1 MATVSTIGKLLDQKG
16 HEVLS
21 VAPKTSVMDTLK
33 QMSDKGTG
41 SALVLDGEHLVGI
54 VSERDVIRKV
64 ILQKQATLEGPVS
77 EIMSRKIVAVTP
89 DNSVD
94 ECMALMTEK
103 RIRHLPVLDKDNHVA
118 GVVSIGDVVKF
129 MVAEKD
135 FIIKNLTLYIAE
147 G

>member
-64 ILQKQATLEGPVS
+64 ILQKHATLEGPGS
-77 EIMSRKIVAVTP
+77 EILSRKIVAVTP